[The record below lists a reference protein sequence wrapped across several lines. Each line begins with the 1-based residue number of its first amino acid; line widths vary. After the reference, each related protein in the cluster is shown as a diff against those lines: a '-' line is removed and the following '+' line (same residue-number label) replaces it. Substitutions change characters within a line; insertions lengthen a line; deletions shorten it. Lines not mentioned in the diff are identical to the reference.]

1 MTGLTIAI
9 DHNQLKI
16 FHMNTVRI
24 KELKVPQD
32 IMASVA
38 EILKEENLKHELAGG
53 DIDQELVF
61 IAVEYDKTSE
71 QEMETLKEIEQMI
84 EEYRSYE

>member
-1 MTGLTIAI
+1 
-9 DHNQLKI
+9 
-16 FHMNTVRI
+16 MNSQRT

-38 EILKEENLKHELAGG
+38 EILDEASLKHELKGG

-61 IAVEYDKTSE
+61 ISIEYDKTNE
-71 QEMETLKEIEQMI
+71 QETEAIREIEAMI
-84 EEYRSYE
+84 EEYKSYE